1 MDPLAAMVP
10 SPCFRNA
17 SRAPAPAT
25 VRTLAT
31 SGIALVEGSR
41 VTVAGW
47 PADVGVTATTTTFSF
62 SDSADTR
69 AAYDACR

>member
-1 MDPLAAMVP
+1 
-10 SPCFRNA
+10 
-17 SRAPAPAT
+17 
-25 VRTLAT
+25 VRTFAT